1 MDKIW
6 LVIQRE
12 YLTRVQKK
20 SFIIMSIL
28 GPVLMA
34 ALMIVPIYLAK
45 MSDEVKTVGIVD
57 ESGFF
62 TDAFDNTDKIIFHSM
77 RMEIADAKKAY
88 ETMNYDMV
96 LYIPEPS
103 YTYPS
108 KIFIYSSK
116 EPGMQVENY
125 IRSSINNDLRT
136 MRLKD
141 AGVGDDVISAMKNK
155 IDLTSISIDE
165 LGGEEERS
173 GTLNLILGFVL
184 ALSIYFFIFMYGT
197 QVMRGVLEEKTSRI
211 IEVIISSIKP
221 FQLMMGKI
229 IGIAMVGLTQ
239 FILWTILTFGIVTAV
254 STVFM
259 DNPEQ
264 IMTSQT
270 SSIMGDQMV
279 QGQNIQVEA
288 AVMNSFVSQ
297 IEKFI
302 NSVNWVLILGA
313 FLFYFLGG
321 YLLYAA
327 LFAAVGSAVDA
338 EADTQQFLI
347 PITVPLILA
356 IMMFKTV
363 LDNPDGALAFWGSI
377 IPLTSPIVMMM
388 RIPFGVP
395 ISELILSMVLLIAAF
410 IFFTWISGKIYRVGI
425 LMYGKK
431 VNYKELWKWI
441 RHH

>member
-1 MDKIW
+1 MNKIW

-34 ALMIVPIYLAK
+34 ALMIVPVYLAK

-62 TDAFDNTDKIIFHSM
+62 IEAFENTEKIKFNVMHMDID
-77 RMEIADAKKAY
+77 DAKKAY
-88 ETMNYDMV
+88 ETMSYDMV
-96 LYIPEPS
+96 LYIPEPA

-116 EPGMQVENY
+116 EPGMLVENY

-141 AGVGDDVISAMKNK
+141 AGVSKDVISAMKNK
-155 IDLTSISIDE
+155 INLRSISIDDT
-165 LGGEEERS
+165 GKEEERS

-229 IGIAMVGLTQ
+229 IGIAFVGLTQ
-239 FILWTILTFGIVTAV
+239 LLLWVILTGGIVTAV
-254 STVFM
+254 QSTFSSELEQVQQYQAQKTGQMM
-259 DNPEQ
+259 DPSNNVEVTKDYSKTTEFLSA
-264 IMTSQT
+264 IL
-270 SSIMGDQMV
+270 SIDFKVIIG
-279 QGQNIQVEA
+279 
-288 AVMNSFVSQ
+288 S
-297 IEKFI
+297 
-302 NSVNWVLILGA
+302 
-313 FLFYFLGG
+313 FLFYFLFG
-321 YLLYAA
+321 YLLYGA
-327 LFAAVGSAVDA
+327 LFAAVGSAVDN
-338 EADTQQFLI
+338 ETDTQQFI
-347 PITVPLILA
+347 MPITIPLILSIVSIQSVA
-356 IMMFKTV
+356 N
-363 LDNPDGALAFWGSI
+363 NPDGPLAFWLSM
-377 IPLTSPIVMMM
+377 IPFTSPVSMMV
-388 RIPFGVP
+388 RIPYGVP
-395 ISELILSMVLLIAAF
+395 YWQLGLSMLILTLSFVL
-410 IFFTWISGKIYRVGI
+410 FTWFAGKIYRIGI

-431 VNYKELWKWI
+431 PSYKEIWKWI
-441 RHH
+441 KYS